1 MENTQIG
8 FYGQQE
14 GERILYV
21 VRPYPLAIFLHL
33 LKAYAAAAAIV
44 ITFMIIGVQIKSF
57 KPVVST
63 IGLTTGAVV
72 ALVGTLI
79 VKASQQKS
87 IAYVT
92 DRRLVRFEPT
102 NIFATNMRTLTWDEA
117 VKVKTFPPN
126 LVWKILMV
134 GTVVIHAR
142 TTIVTPEEPKPSTVT
157 ADDIALTD
165 VYYYRDLGNY
175 IDKILFTYK
184 RQPKEMETFKAFV
197 PMPKGQRD

>member
-1 MENTQIG
+1 
-8 FYGQQE
+8 
-14 GERILYV
+14 V

>member
-1 MENTQIG
+1 M
-8 FYGQQE
+8 
-14 GERILYV
+14 
-21 VRPYPLAIFLHL
+21 
-33 LKAYAAAAAIV
+33 
-44 ITFMIIGVQIKSF
+44 
-57 KPVVST
+57 
-63 IGLTTGAVV
+63 
-72 ALVGTLI
+72 
-79 VKASQQKS
+79 
-87 IAYVT
+87 
-92 DRRLVRFEPT
+92 
-102 NIFATNMRTLTWDEA
+102 
-117 VKVKTFPPN
+117 KVKTFPPN